1 MEPRPGRG
9 QESKQ
14 ETKVKRS
21 PRPSLWL
28 TIILGLVRATALLCS
43 GYFASQYFLRY
54 GPPELRERLPGLG
67 ALLKIEDAEDRSW
80 FLATSLALPYA
91 ALVLVFSNLSTL

>member
-14 ETKVKRS
+14 EAKAKRS

-43 GYFASQYFLRY
+43 GYFALQYFLRY
-54 GPPELRERLPGLG
+54 GPPELRESLPGLR

-80 FLATSLALPYA
+80 FQAISLALPYA
-91 ALVLVFSNLSTL
+91 VLVLVFSTLSTI